1 MAAPVT
7 IASDTLP
14 TAPNTSY
21 IVWETSTAGVY
32 AAALNF
38 QGFTDAV
45 TVSWALTVHGLF
57 TTVWS
62 VDVDAATTNVLTP
75 PIPVASYGRV
85 TARTGNAGTAEIEW
99 EVIGT

>member
-21 IVWETSTAGVY
+21 IVWETSTAG
-32 AAALNF
+32 
-38 QGFTDAV
+38 
-45 TVSWALTVHGLF
+45 
-57 TTVWS
+57 
-62 VDVDAATTNVLTP
+62 VDAATTNVLTP